1 MLLGLRQ
8 VGQECGLKAGELRGI
23 VGNDTPLL
31 QVFGGGKC
39 FWLNLLNLSKI
50 CVSAPLLMNSPNA
63 VRRIV
68 LGLLVLIAGAATA
81 LTSGC
86 SRNAGQGEGGGWP
99 VTQVALA
106 PVECVRVP
114 RALYGAGELEATRQV
129 QLAAEVSGRI
139 TELAFSSGQQVQEGQ
154 LLVQLNDGP
163 EQAERARLVA
173 QLRNAEAMLARAEA
187 LQADKAASQEQ
198 YDTALVARDMARG
211 ELQRIEA
218 VIAQKSIRAPFSGV
232 IGIRRVHQGQYLNA
246 GEPIAS
252 LVDASE
258 LNVNFPLPEQAIARL
273 RTGQAVQ
280 VQVDAWPDER
290 FEGEVVA
297 IDPMINATR
306 NVWVQAQAANN
317 QGRLK
322 AGMFANVRV
331 LMPEEE
337 PVLAV
342 PETAVTYTAY
352 GQTVFVAEPDAER
365 ALRVRR
371 VAVTTAQRWDGK
383 VEIKSGLREGQQV
396 VVSGQIKLSDGML
409 VTRAATDSLKESL

>member
-1 MLLGLRQ
+1 MSSKTASGR
-8 VGQECGLKAGELRGI
+8 A
-23 VGNDTPLL
+23 
-31 QVFGGGKC
+31 VF
-39 FWLNLLNLSKI
+39 S
-50 CVSAPLLMNSPNA
+50 
-63 VRRIV
+63 
-68 LGLLVLIAGAATA
+68 LLVLIVGAATA

-86 SRNAGQGEGGGWP
+86 SRSTEKSGGVGWP

-106 PVECVRVP
+106 SVERVQAP
-114 RALYGAGELEATRQV
+114 RALYGAGELEAARQV

-163 EQAERARLVA
+163 EQAERLRLVA
-173 QLRNAEAMLARAEA
+173 QLRNAETLLARAEA

-198 YDTALVARDMARG
+198 YDNALVARDMARG
-211 ELQRIEA
+211 ELQRIGA
-218 VIAQKSIRAPFSGV
+218 VIAQKAILAPFSGV

-246 GEPIAS
+246 GDTIAS
-252 LVDASE
+252 LVDAAG
-258 LNVNFPLPEQAIARL
+258 LNVNFPLSEQAVAQL
-273 RTGQAVQ
+273 STGQAVK
-280 VQVDAWPDER
+280 VQVDAWPDEL

-297 IDPMINATR
+297 IDPMISAART
-306 NVWVQAQAANN
+306 VWVQARLANS

-322 AGMFANVRV
+322 SGMFANVRV

-337 PVLAV
+337 PVIAV

-352 GQTVFVAEPDAER
+352 GQTVFVAEPDAEQ

-371 VAVTTAQRWDGK
+371 VAVTTAQRWEGK

-396 VVSGQIKLSDGML
+396 VVSGQIKLSDGMQ
-409 VTRAATDSLKESL
+409 VIPVATDSLKESL

>member
-1 MLLGLRQ
+1 
-8 VGQECGLKAGELRGI
+8 
-23 VGNDTPLL
+23 
-31 QVFGGGKC
+31 
-39 FWLNLLNLSKI
+39 
-50 CVSAPLLMNSPNA
+50 MNSPNA
-63 VRRIV
+63 VRRII
-68 LGLLVLIAGAATA
+68 LGLLVLIVGGGAG
-81 LTSGC
+81 LLVGC
-86 SRNAGQGEGGGWP
+86 SRNAGKSKGGGWP

-106 PVECVRVP
+106 PVERVRVP
-114 RALYGAGELEATRQV
+114 RALHGAGELEATRQV

-139 TELAFSSGQQVQEGQ
+139 TELAFSSGQQVQAGQ
-154 LLVQLNDGP
+154 LLVQLNDAP
-163 EQAERARLVA
+163 EQADRVRLVA

-198 YDTALVARDMARG
+198 YDNALVARDMARG

-218 VIAQKSIRAPFSGV
+218 VIAQKAIRAPFAGAIGV
-232 IGIRRVHQGQYLNA
+232 RRVHQGQYLNA
-246 GEPIAS
+246 GEAIAS

-258 LNVNFPLPEQAIARL
+258 LNVNFPLPEQAVAQL

-290 FEGEVVA
+290 FEGEVIA
-297 IDPMINATR
+297 IDPMINAART
-306 NVWVQAQAANN
+306 VWAQARLENS

-331 LMPEEE
+331 LMPEDE

-352 GQTVFVAEPDAER
+352 GQTVFVAEPDAQN
-365 ALRVRR
+365 ALRVHR

-383 VEIKSGLREGQQV
+383 VEVKSGLREGQQV
-396 VVSGQIKLSDGML
+396 VVSGQIKLSDGMP
-409 VTRAATDSLKESL
+409 VTRTATDSLKESS